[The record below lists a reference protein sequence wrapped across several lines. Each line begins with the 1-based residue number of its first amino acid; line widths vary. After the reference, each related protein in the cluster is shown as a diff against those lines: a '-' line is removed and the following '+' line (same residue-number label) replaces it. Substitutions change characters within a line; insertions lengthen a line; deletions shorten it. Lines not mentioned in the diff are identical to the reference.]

1 VQPQRRLPE
10 ASLPC
15 EIAYFFI
22 DIFVNICYVQPT
34 KAENLMAVSIS
45 NSSISTKAAVGS
57 TIGVLTFSDATG
69 TAQKSEFGLTKN
81 SAGFFTVSGNNLV
94 TGRASIPVGIYSVRV
109 RAVATNAALKGNADF
124 VIAVTS

>member
-1 VQPQRRLPE
+1 M
-10 ASLPC
+10 PC
-15 EIAYFFI
+15 DIAYFFI
-22 DIFVNICYVQPT
+22 DILQKSAIYSPAKT
-34 KAENLMAVSIS
+34 ENLIAISIS

-69 TAQKSEFGLTKN
+69 SSQKSEFGLTKN
-81 SAGFFTVSGNNLV
+81 SAGFFAVSGNNLV
-94 TGRASIPVGIYSVRV
+94 TGRASIPVGIYSVRI

>member
-1 VQPQRRLPE
+1 
-10 ASLPC
+10 
-15 EIAYFFI
+15 
-22 DIFVNICYVQPT
+22 
-34 KAENLMAVSIS
+34 MAVSIS

-81 SAGFFTVSGNNLV
+81 SGNNLV